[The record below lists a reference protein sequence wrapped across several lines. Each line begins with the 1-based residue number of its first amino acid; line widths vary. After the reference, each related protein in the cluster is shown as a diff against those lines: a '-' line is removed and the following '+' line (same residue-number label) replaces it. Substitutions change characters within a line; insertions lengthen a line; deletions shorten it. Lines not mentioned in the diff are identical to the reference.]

1 LRRPGR
7 NRRQS
12 RAPCLGT
19 WRAVS
24 EIVPERSQTAP
35 AAPPLPRW
43 QHATDLLGLLVCLLL
58 EGVLLFALAM
68 P

>member
-1 LRRPGR
+1 
-7 NRRQS
+7 
-12 RAPCLGT
+12 
-19 WRAVS
+19 
-24 EIVPERSQTAP
+24 VPERSQTAP